1 MTKTLIGVADTPFP
15 SLEPA
20 RQALGDI
27 DAEIHVATEP
37 TPEAILEV
45 AREADALFVTYAK
58 ITGDIISELK
68 HCRVIGRFGVGTDNI
83 NISAATRAGIMV
95 TYAPVYCLD
104 EVSDHTLALL
114 LALARKIPYAH
125 SLVNDKRW
133 EMSAVVPI
141 NRLRGRTLGLVGFGN
156 IAQSI
161 VSKARAFGIKT
172 IAADPYVP
180 EEEFT
185 KLDV

>member
-1 MTKTLIGVADTPFP
+1 MSKTLIGVADTVFP

-58 ITGDIISELK
+58 ITGYIISELN

-83 NISAATRAGIMV
+83 DIDARNPSGHHGDLRAGV
-95 TYAPVYCLD
+95 L
-104 EVSDHTLALL
+104 S
-114 LALARKIPYAH
+114 R
-125 SLVNDKRW
+125 
-133 EMSAVVPI
+133 
-141 NRLRGRTLGLVGFGN
+141 
-156 IAQSI
+156 
-161 VSKARAFGIKT
+161 
-172 IAADPYVP
+172 
-180 EEEFT
+180 
-185 KLDV
+185 